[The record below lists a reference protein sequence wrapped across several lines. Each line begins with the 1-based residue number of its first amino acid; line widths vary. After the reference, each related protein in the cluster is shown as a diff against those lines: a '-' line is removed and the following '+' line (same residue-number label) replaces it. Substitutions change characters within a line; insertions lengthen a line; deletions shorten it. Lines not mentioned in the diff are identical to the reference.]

1 MLQRKT
7 TKTAAQRN
15 TPFMFHYEKS
25 CGVAQYDPPSS
36 AYATQFGSV
45 FALDF
50 TAQALYRNNTD
61 TRAQQIANRSPTDR
75 QQIANRMQT
84 KRNRPHQNIN
94 KPKQEMNK

>member
-61 TRAQQIANRSPTDR
+61 TRAQQIANRSPTECKQSATGR
-75 QQIANRMQT
+75 IKISTN
-84 KRNRPHQNIN
+84 RNR
-94 KPKQEMNK
+94 K